1 MIKKFTLVF
10 TIVLLVSMYN
20 AQGQLSTRQA
30 GFRAGYTSGLFYQ
43 VTREEGYAEVG
54 YNMLLSF
61 RDDGVQF
68 TGLRVVYERSLD
80 NISPNL
86 FFSWGYGG
94 HVGFT
99 YSDKVTFMGEDYY
112 FHDQRFMPLFGIDGW
127 AATEYRIHDI
137 PLTVSLN
144 IKPYVEI
151 VIPAFVRVVPWDFA
165 ISVAYV
171 F

>member
-1 MIKKFTLVF
+1 MIKKFTL
-10 TIVLLVSMYN
+10 ILAMGLLVPVSCLM
-20 AQGQLSTRQA
+20 GQMTTSQA
-30 GFRAGYTSGLFYQ
+30 GFRAGYKSGLFYQ
-43 VTREEGYAEVG
+43 VTREEGYAEIG
-54 YNMLLSF
+54 YQLLLSF
-61 RDDGVQF
+61 KDDGVQLN
-68 TGLRVVYERSLD
+68 GLRIVYERSID

-94 HVGFT
+94 HLGFT
-99 YSDKVTFMGEDYY
+99 YSDKVRFMGEEYY
-112 FHDQRFMPLFGIDGW
+112 YNEQRFMPLFGIDGW

-165 ISVAYV
+165 ISVAYI